1 MNVKTIYLI
10 RHGEINTSGK
20 KTYIGI
26 TDVPLSDNGIF
37 QAKKLKEFFLDKQID
52 KIYSSDLKRSVK
64 TAAIIV
70 EDRNLSVIQL
80 NELREINMGEWEGK
94 TFSEIRRND
103 EHIFN
108 YRMENLEDFKPKNGE
123 SFRECGKRAVN
134 IFNKITEDDAH
145 NIVIVAHAG
154 VNRVILAAILGIP
167 LKNIFKF
174 QQNYACVNRISLEES
189 KCKIEYLNYCL
200 PLIEV

>member
-1 MNVKTIYLI
+1 MDAKTIYLI

-94 TFSEIRRND
+94 TFSEIRCND

-108 YRMENLEDFKPKNGE
+108 YRMENIEDFKPKNGE
-123 SFRECGKRAVN
+123 SFRECEKRAVN

-154 VNRVILAAILGIP
+154 VNRVILAAILEIP
-167 LKNIFKF
+167 IKNIFKF
-174 QQNYACVNRISLEES
+174 QQNYACVNRISLKES